1 MAAGLAAELKRGLN
15 LKAELI
21 EGGGGIFQVHL
32 DGTLVFDKEKTGR
45 QPAFQTMEAPTGI
58 GRQLHGF
65 RPRQQHAK
73 TEGAEELLLGQPAVL
88 IDDHPVH
95 EGNLRGGPTEG

>member
-32 DGTLVFDKEKTGR
+32 DGALVFDKEKTGR
-45 QPAFQTMEAPTGI
+45 FPILGEVLEALT
-58 GRQLHGF
+58 
-65 RPRQQHAK
+65 AK
-73 TEGAEELLLGQPAVL
+73 HPEL
-88 IDDHPVH
+88 I
-95 EGNLRGGPTEG
+95 E